1 MHPQVIASSVER
13 NQLKSIGSDMFLWT
27 FHYHLVHLI
36 QPLKYQIYTKFNIHL
51 SDLEVKLT
59 FGVSNYST
67 AQYGSQEFRVDIYI
81 EIH

>member
-1 MHPQVIASSVER
+1 
-13 NQLKSIGSDMFLWT
+13 MFLWT

-59 FGVSNYST
+59 FGLST
-67 AQYGSQEFRVDIYI
+67 IAQPNMVAKSFMWIFKLKLIKVK
-81 EIH
+81 